1 MCRYHIR
8 DTFFD
13 VMIYTLVYISFAAG
27 GLREK
32 ELSEILEASR
42 RNNQKRGI
50 TGLLLYAEGN
60 IIQVLEGNQE
70 EVEALYEKIG
80 LDERH
85 ERITR
90 LFAGHSETRLFS
102 EWSMAYKRM
111 SLSTIKE
118 ILPRM
123 DEMLAG
129 DISPKEAKIKKR
141 IDLLISSYL
150 KTVNV

>member
-1 MCRYHIR
+1 
-8 DTFFD
+8 
-13 VMIYTLVYISFAAG
+13 MIYTLVYISFAAG

-102 EWSMAYKRM
+102 EWSMAYKRL
-111 SLSTIKE
+111 SLNTIKE

>member
-1 MCRYHIR
+1 
-8 DTFFD
+8 
-13 VMIYTLVYISFAAG
+13 MIYTLVYISFAAG